1 MDPGH
6 HGYRGA
12 MAMDSDQLVAMYRAL
27 LPILE
32 IDFDTEVKHVLFL
45 ILIEQVLSCRKV
57 RNVLTF

>member
-1 MDPGH
+1 
-6 HGYRGA
+6 
-12 MAMDSDQLVAMYRAL
+12 MDSDQLVAMYRAL